1 MEPWSNRNMKS
12 RSVSIP
18 ACLNHVPYLNHT
30 YVPSLTL
37 SMLLPLGSI
46 VSLYCA
52 SQEVLCQIVRG
63 ISPEEPNNATL
74 ITWQERV
81 RKRYGF
87 YIGVGLAFLSCLLI
101 GSSVILKKKGLIRL
115 VATGATRAGTLFGQ
129 EGMGKGQLSPSW
141 MTSLHGDPDYSLRMG
156 PQVGTRGSLSTLLRI
171 PTASSWKPSFT
182 IQYFLRIP

>member
-1 MEPWSNRNMKS
+1 MWVDPSSNRNMESKS
-12 RSVSIP
+12 ASIP
-18 ACLNHVPYLNHT
+18 AYLNHAH
-30 YVPSLTL
+30 VLSLTL
-37 SMLLPLGSI
+37 SLLFPLGSI
-46 VSLYCA
+46 VSLYCS

-115 VATGATRAGTLFGQ
+115 VATGATRAGRLA
-129 EGMGKGQLSPSW
+129 SW
-141 MTSLHGDPDYSLRMG
+141 AGGDG
-156 PQVGTRGSLSTLLRI
+156 
-171 PTASSWKPSFT
+171 
-182 IQYFLRIP
+182 